1 MKNVLKNFSFP
12 YTKQILIFS
21 TIMIFLPLLV
31 IGLIGANKLVDDA
44 QVYFF
49 KLILLIPSLLAA
61 MGFIYCTLGF
71 HFKTKRGD
79 ELKYRIHLESLE
91 YSFTAMLV
99 FFFVF
104 VFIFLN
110 FAPTM
115 LNYILVILT
124 VVGILGY
131 VIGMEFVKEKYE

>member
-1 MKNVLKNFSFP
+1 MKNVLNNFSFP
-12 YTKQILIFS
+12 CTKQILIFS
-21 TIMIFLPLLV
+21 TIMIFLPLVVLS
-31 IGLIGANKLVDDA
+31 LIDA
-44 QVYFF
+44 KKMIDSSPYFF

-99 FFFVF
+99 CFFVF

-110 FAPTM
+110 FAPSM
-115 LNYILVILT
+115 LNYLLVILT
-124 VVGILGY
+124 VVGILAY
-131 VIGMEFVKEKYE
+131 LIGMEFVKEKYE

>member
-1 MKNVLKNFSFP
+1 
-12 YTKQILIFS
+12 
-21 TIMIFLPLLV
+21 MIFLPLLV